1 MLPRL
6 IETAISAGWLI
17 LAVIALRAVFRRAP
31 RGMICLLWAL
41 AALRLACPFS
51 IRSPLS
57 LVPDTEAVVERVVS
71 IAAPVREQT
80 NTTTPETA
88 VPVPAEN
95 VDARPSGPD
104 IAAWATAVWAA
115 GTAGMLGY
123 AAVSYIRLRQ
133 RVAASVRVKGN
144 IFLCD
149 WIDTPFILGVFRPRI
164 YLPSAMDRE
173 RYTYVLAHENA
184 HLKRRDHWWKPLGF
198 VLLAV
203 YWFDPLAWAAYILF
217 CWDLELACDE
227 RVIRDMGLA
236 ERKEYS
242 KILLACAAGAVP
254 SVCPVRFGGVG
265 VKARIKSVLRY
276 RRPALGAVI
285 AGGVAAAV
293 LAVCF
298 LTDPAESLAAVAEE
312 PAPSPV
318 THIVP
323 GEEVAA
329 RNGPETGEEDFAAM
343 LAEEWTSEGYE
354 AMTYEEFAARY
365 DETLVPLDDPPAGY
379 ENIGYV
385 FVKAPFGEDEPGQI
399 FLAEPLIVQV
409 LYNANI
415 EAAVTVQQW
424 RTDEGDTQPFF
435 TYSDCDEIGR
445 PLADECWYSWLAG
458 YDGSVG
464 GTTVN
469 MALCSVRDLGGKSCW
484 LTLRALWPDW

>member
-1 MLPRL
+1 MLARL
-6 IETAISAGWLI
+6 IDTAISASWLI
-17 LAVIALRAVFRRAP
+17 LAVIILRAVFRRAP

-41 AALRLACPFS
+41 VALRLACPFS

-71 IAAPVREQT
+71 LTAPVREQT
-80 NTTTPETA
+80 DVVEPET
-88 VPVPAEN
+88 VLPVPATDGN
-95 VDARPSGPD
+95 TQTSGPD
-104 IAAWATAVWAA
+104 IAAWATAAWAA

-123 AAVSYIRLRQ
+123 ATVSYFRLRR

-149 WIDTPFILGVFRPRI
+149 WINTPFILGVFRPRI

-173 RYTYVLAHENA
+173 QYTCVLAHETA

-198 VLLAV
+198 LLLAV

-217 CWDLELACDE
+217 CRDMELACDE
-227 RVIRDMGLA
+227 RVVRDMGLA

-242 KILLACAAGAVP
+242 QILLDCAAGTMP

-285 AGGVAAAV
+285 AGGVAAVA

-318 THIVP
+318 THRVT

-329 RNGPETGEEDFAAM
+329 RNGEENFAAM

-365 DETLVPLDDPPAGY
+365 DEALVPLDDPPAGY
-379 ENIGYV
+379 KNLGAV
-385 FVKAPFGEDEPGQI
+385 FVRPDEVGDI
-399 FLAEPLIVQV
+399 LIVQV

-424 RTDEGDTQPFF
+424 RTDDGDTQPFF

-458 YDGSVG
+458 YDGNVG

-469 MALCSVRDLGGKSCW
+469 MMLCSVQKLGGRSCW
-484 LTLRALWPDW
+484 LTLQNLWPEW